1 MKFQKINENVV
12 SCYITQDELI
22 AQGVVVQDLVNDHD
36 KATQFLKFVLKE
48 ADYAVGFNTDGKM
61 LNVQI
66 SVLPNG
72 SLNLMISDDENSLI
86 QGVLSEMKS
95 RLESFRN
102 LMDKNE
108 IDGTSLTDKDMEEIF
123 GPVIKGDS
131 QDDWNIIDKEFDS
144 FDDGVDED
152 YNIPDLPDLSD
163 VEDLKKE
170 KLPKNMNDMMRLSY
184 WVEIDDMNKCIE
196 LAKNMNG
203 MKAVPSALYKFHDKY
218 YLNMKLLMTK
228 GEVVNYVCRTIEFGN
243 QLFPESPTNPNY
255 IIEHGKQIIEANAI
269 ETLRQLAM

>member
-86 QGVLSEMKS
+86 QGVLSEMKN
-95 RLESFRN
+95 RLESFKS
-102 LMDKNE
+102 LMDSKE
-108 IDGTSLTDKDMEEIF
+108 IDEASLSDEDLEEIF
-123 GPVIKGDS
+123 GPVIKGEE
-131 QDDWNIIDKEFDS
+131 QNDWNIVDKEFDS
-144 FDDGVDED
+144 FDENVDNPYEV
-152 YNIPDLPDLSD
+152 PDISD
-163 VEDLKKE
+163 IEDLKKE
-170 KLPKNMNDMMRLSY
+170 NLPKNMNDMMRLSY
-184 WVEIDDMNKCIE
+184 WVEIDDMDKCIE

-203 MKAVPSALYKFHDKY
+203 MKAVPSALYKFQGKF

-255 IIEHGKQIIEANAI
+255 IIEHGKQIIDKNAI